1 MSDEA
6 AAKRQRLFAA
16 GRGHRR
22 AADEGPAL
30 TLPVIIAWALAWRFR
45 RLYAIAVALLAAI
58 VAIALTTDSAFRGL
72 LGGLAMMALL
82 RWRP

>member
-6 AAKRQRLFAA
+6 
-16 GRGHRR
+16 
-22 AADEGPAL
+22 
-30 TLPVIIAWALAWRFR
+30 
-45 RLYAIAVALLAAI
+45 AAI